1 MFTLDRKYFL
11 SKLTLVWM
19 SLCKLVNKIQE
30 ILYQEKKGFFLIN
43 TVSIK
48 KSIGEKNPFSYK
60 RKLAD
65 LENDWY

>member
-1 MFTLDRKYFL
+1 
-11 SKLTLVWM
+11 M
-19 SLCKLVNKIQE
+19 SLFKLVNKNTVSG
-30 ILYQEKKGFFLIN
+30 KSFFFLIN